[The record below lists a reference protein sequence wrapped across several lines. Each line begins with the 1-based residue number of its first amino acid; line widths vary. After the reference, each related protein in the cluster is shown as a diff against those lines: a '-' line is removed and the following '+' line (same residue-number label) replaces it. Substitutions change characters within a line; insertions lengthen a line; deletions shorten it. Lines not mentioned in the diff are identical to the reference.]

1 MLSALTRIG
10 MGAGLLLV
18 FVGGSLL
25 SLVLYGNLPA
35 GRRVLSLGL
44 QRVLSSTFEGSF
56 AIDAIER
63 VSLNEL
69 RARGFKVHDPD
80 GHLVLSVDSV
90 TVQMDLPGTVE
101 KLLLGTGLVTLR
113 FNHARIERAEVYL
126 LPGTDNVPTIVEAFT
141 PTPSAPGSASTSP
154 STQTLKIWFPE
165 VEVGH
170 IYGRMALD
178 GAPTLETELSTVRG
192 SVIGTADLTSVD
204 VERFSATVRG
214 LGGADATGV
223 GSVHV
228 RAPGAVWT
236 SFDGYFGELQF
247 GTVVRVDSPKLDI
260 VLDVPRAEPKT
271 VRALW
276 AGYPLLEN
284 LSAHVEAVG
293 TLQTLHTQAKVL
305 VAQGSLASSGE
316 LRFGGHPG
324 ADLDLSARSLDLRA
338 LWPSAPYTSLDA
350 DAQLAVFQSGD
361 QWLANVSGTTRATQ
375 ILGTPLPPIDVS
387 GSYDD
392 KGFVGHAIAH
402 EPGIPLK
409 ATFDVHTDG
418 SIDGSVEAKGVDLN
432 RAPRLQP
439 YFDGH
444 GLLDLQ
450 LKGRIDK
457 GRLVTQV
464 SGALN
469 AFRYGQVSID
479 SNQFSGRASGPLA
492 DPQKISVDL
501 SVKSQRLRAGALGF
515 DELKT
520 ELRGP
525 VTRPVVSTDIRNKH
539 GSQISAQATI
549 TPSRATH
556 IAGLRVEVRRDQAAL
571 TATAAELDVS
581 GERVRVD
588 GLRMEGAGGTLEASG
603 QLEPDRLALVA
614 HGTQLDL
621 GVIAHAFGLPRR
633 LIAGKASVDA
643 DLESTKKS
651 QRGSFAVQ
659 LENGESEGV
668 AIDSLSLSGQ
678 LSGSELNLQSAA
690 KLHDFGSFTGDARAT
705 LSGSLA
711 EVGTYQGATGVL
723 TLKAEHVPFSMLSY
737 LLPKSAGIEEVR
749 GEGNATLVLDR
760 ATPEATPNLSL
771 VANTAGLHVGLTAR
785 DEHQQPIAFDGV
797 EAHAGLNSN
806 GTNGDTDLV
815 LKLDDVHGPL
825 ASMTARTQLDLSAAL
840 KHPEE
845 LLSQLRSKP
854 LVAKVLVENRALE
867 DLPGPLS
874 PRGISGRLRT
884 ELSLRGSLDHPI
896 ISDKTELYRLRFGAS
911 ERHRAVDVCAQVDY
925 DKSSGQYG
933 ARGEVFLPK
942 ERDDAR
948 ACQGGRVAQF
958 SAGGRAEWDKLVHP
972 TLSAD
977 AAWTGTAG
985 LQLEGMP
992 VDIVPAFADAGFGGR
1007 VLGAVMF
1014 DRREALPQVRAQLE
1028 VHDAVLTR
1036 TRLGTAQLHAHTD
1049 GRALSASLGI
1059 EQPDSLTAGGSQIG
1073 GQLQAELLTA
1083 IDWQGVVPSI
1093 DDTRP
1098 ISASLTTSNLDAA
1111 LLSPFVQD
1119 VLSEIGGKLDTALRL
1134 TMTPNL
1140 TAQGGEHWTSNVT
1153 GTLAVRDGTLQI
1165 SQLGLRLR
1173 QVQLQA
1179 QAEAKQTGTVLR
1191 VTSLSAAAEG
1201 NRPNVAAQG
1210 WLQFSGS
1217 RIESGAAS
1225 ASLQGV
1231 PFLIEGVPLATL
1243 YGPAVT
1249 IQLERRP
1256 KEMFVRLTV
1265 PTPAEDKNNRESVQN
1280 EFFEAKLPQE
1290 ASRTLIDLGNS
1301 DDIVIAQPI
1310 SKPSSVS
1317 SGESLPW
1324 RMRFELG
1331 KNVKLTRADL
1341 VLPVSGSPEVILGES
1356 LQIEGNVDL
1365 KPGGRL
1371 SLPGVPRP
1379 FTIESGVVSF
1389 DADGDPK
1396 DPRLKVR
1403 AVCKLPQLTVWATV
1417 TGTFEDARF
1426 AFESDNPGLTNQA
1439 QILAALLGPSDN
1451 SSTAASNAGQGTNQL
1466 RAGAGYLSQKLLANT
1481 ALSHLELN
1489 AGTETTADQRSY
1501 ATYSAAYPLGD
1512 NFWFEGSYKT
1522 LQTQD
1527 LTGSRNV
1534 FSGTFDWR
1542 FKKNWSLTV
1551 EAGTIGAGTDLL
1563 WLYRY

>member
-1 MLSALTRIG
+1 M
-10 MGAGLLLV
+10 
-18 FVGGSLL
+18 
-25 SLVLYGNLPA
+25 
-35 GRRVLSLGL
+35 
-44 QRVLSSTFEGSF
+44 
-56 AIDAIER
+56 
-63 VSLNEL
+63 
-69 RARGFKVHDPD
+69 KV
-80 GHLVLSVDSV
+80 
-90 TVQMDLPGTVE
+90 
-101 KLLLGTGLVTLR
+101 
-113 FNHARIERAEVYL
+113 
-126 LPGTDNVPTIVEAFT
+126 
-141 PTPSAPGSASTSP
+141 
-154 STQTLKIWFPE
+154 
-165 VEVGH
+165 
-170 IYGRMALD
+170 
-178 GAPTLETELSTVRG
+178 
-192 SVIGTADLTSVD
+192 
-204 VERFSATVRG
+204 
-214 LGGADATGV
+214 
-223 GSVHV
+223 
-228 RAPGAVWT
+228 
-236 SFDGYFGELQF
+236 
-247 GTVVRVDSPKLDI
+247 
-260 VLDVPRAEPKT
+260 
-271 VRALW
+271 
-276 AGYPLLEN
+276 
-284 LSAHVEAVG
+284 
-293 TLQTLHTQAKVL
+293 
-305 VAQGSLASSGE
+305 
-316 LRFGGHPG
+316 
-324 ADLDLSARSLDLRA
+324 
-338 LWPSAPYTSLDA
+338 
-350 DAQLAVFQSGD
+350 
-361 QWLANVSGTTRATQ
+361 
-375 ILGTPLPPIDVS
+375 
-387 GSYDD
+387 
-392 KGFVGHAIAH
+392 
-402 EPGIPLK
+402 
-409 ATFDVHTDG
+409 TFDVHTDG

-464 SGALN
+464 NGALN
-469 AFRYGQVSID
+469 GFQYGQVSIG

-492 DPQKISVDL
+492 SPQKISVDL
-501 SVKSQRLRAGALGF
+501 AIKSQRLRAGAFGF

-525 VTRPVVSTDIRNKH
+525 VTQPVVSTDIRNKH
-539 GSQISAQATI
+539 GSQISAKATI
-549 TPSRATH
+549 TPRQATH
-556 IAGLRVEVRRDQAAL
+556 IADLRVEVRRDQAAL
-571 TATAAELDVS
+571 TATASELDVS
-581 GERVRVD
+581 GERVRVN
-588 GLRMEGAGGTLEASG
+588 GLRVEGAGGTLEASG
-603 QLEPDRLALVA
+603 QLERDHLALVA
-614 HGTQLDL
+614 HGNQLNL

-643 DLESTKKS
+643 DLESTKKT

-678 LSGSELNLQSAA
+678 LSGPELKLQSTAN
-690 KLHDFGSFTGDARAT
+690 LHDFGSFSGDAQAN

-711 EVGTYQGATGVL
+711 AASTYQGATGVL
-723 TLKAEHVPFSMLSY
+723 TLKAEHVPFSLLSY
-737 LLPKSAGIEEVR
+737 VLPKSTGVEEVR

-760 ATPEATPNLSL
+760 AAPDATPNVSL

-785 DEHQQPIAFDGV
+785 DEHQHPLAFGGV
-797 EAHAGLNSN
+797 EAHAGLNMN
-806 GTNGDTDLV
+806 GTSGDTDLV
-815 LKLDDVHGPL
+815 LKLDDAHGPL
-825 ASMTARTQLDLSAAL
+825 ASMTARTQLDLSGVIE
-840 KHPEE
+840 HPEE
-845 LLSQLRSKP
+845 LFGQLRSKP
-854 LVAKVLVENRALE
+854 LVAKALVENRALE
-867 DLPGPLS
+867 DLPGPIS

-896 ISDKTELYRLRFGAS
+896 FSDKTELYRLRFGES
-911 ERHRAVDVCAQVDY
+911 ERHQAVDVCTQIDY

-942 ERDDAR
+942 AQDDAR

-958 SAGGRAEWDKLVHP
+958 SAGGRAEWDKLVNP
-972 TLSAD
+972 NLTAD

-985 LQLEGMP
+985 LQLEGLP
-992 VDIVPAFADAGFGGR
+992 VDIVPVFADAGFGGR

-1028 VHDAVLTR
+1028 VRDAVLTR
-1036 TRLGTAQLHAHTD
+1036 TRLGTAEVHAHTD
-1049 GRALSASLGI
+1049 GRALSASVAI
-1059 EQPDSLTAGGSQIG
+1059 EQPSSLAAGGSQIG
-1073 GQLQAELLTA
+1073 GKLKTELLTA

-1098 ISASLTTSNLDAA
+1098 ISASLNTSNLDAA

-1119 VLSEIGGKLDTALRL
+1119 LLSEIGGKLDTALQL

-1140 TAQGGEHWTSNVT
+1140 TAQGGEHWASNVS

-1179 QAEAKQTGTVLR
+1179 QAEAKQTGTMLK

-1201 NRPNVAAQG
+1201 SKPNVAAQG

-1217 RIESGAAS
+1217 RIENGAAS

-1249 IQLERRP
+1249 IQLERRSS
-1256 KEMFVRLTV
+1256 EMFVRLMV
-1265 PTPAEDKNNRESVQN
+1265 PTPAEKDNRESVQN
-1280 EFFEAKLPQE
+1280 EYFEAKLPQE
-1290 ASRTLIDLGNS
+1290 ATRTLIDLGNS

-1310 SKPSSVS
+1310 SKPSFVS
-1317 SGESLPW
+1317 NGESLPW

-1389 DADGDPK
+1389 DAEGDPK
-1396 DPRLKVR
+1396 NPRLKVR

-1417 TGTFEDARF
+1417 TGTFDDARF
-1426 AFESDNPGLTNQA
+1426 AFESDNPSLTNQA
-1439 QILAALLGPSDN
+1439 QILAALLGPSDS
-1451 SSTAASNAGQGTNQL
+1451 SSTAANNPGQGANQL

-1501 ATYSAAYPLGD
+1501 ATYSAAYPISE
-1512 NFWFEGSYKT
+1512 NVWFEGSYKT

-1527 LTGSRNV
+1527 FNGTRNV